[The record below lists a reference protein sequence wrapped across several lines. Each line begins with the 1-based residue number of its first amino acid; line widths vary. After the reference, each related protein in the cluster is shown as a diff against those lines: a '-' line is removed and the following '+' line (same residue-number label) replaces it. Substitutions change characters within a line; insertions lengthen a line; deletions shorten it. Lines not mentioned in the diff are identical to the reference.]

1 MDKLFLKDKYRL
13 PDSIKVQ
20 LIKSKGSGY
29 TIILPEYSGLVTYAE
44 DVSELISVVND
55 AVLTY
60 FEVPT
65 EEAKRINFLY
75 VPDPV
80 EFHNL
85 QQESGVKKKKESNPV
100 TNFVTYSPV
109 FSYA

>member
-20 LIKSKGSGY
+20 LIKSKEGGY
-29 TIILPEYSGLVTYAE
+29 TVILPEYSGLVTYAE

-65 EEAKRINFLY
+65 KEAKKINFL
-75 VPDPV
+75 
-80 EFHNL
+80 
-85 QQESGVKKKKESNPV
+85 
-100 TNFVTYSPV
+100 
-109 FSYA
+109 